1 MALLVA
7 SEVRAA
13 AREAARREY
22 ASTESLLKESRKVAR
37 TSHDIFL
44 SHSKLDSDLILGVKI
59 ALESTGRSVYVDW
72 IDDPQL
78 DRSKVSPAT
87 AQSLRTRMTRSN
99 ALFYVHTSNAAV
111 SRWMPWELGYFD
123 GLKGNVAILPVVES
137 SLSAYKGEEYLGLY
151 PHVDVVGSSIFI
163 NDDRGKFELFGQ
175 WLVSSN
181 KMRPSVSV

>member
-1 MALLVA
+1 MALLVE
-7 SEVRAA
+7 SKVRAA
-13 AREAARREY
+13 ARAAAQRKFV
-22 ASTESLLKESRKVAR
+22 STASLLQESRNPTR

-44 SHSKLDSDLILGVKI
+44 SHSRLDSELILGVKI

-87 AQSLRTRMTRSN
+87 AQALRKRMAQSS
-99 ALFYVHTSNAAV
+99 ALFYVHSSNAVA

-137 SLSAYKGEEYLGLY
+137 SSSRYRGEEYLGLY
-151 PHVDVVGSSIFI
+151 PHAAIHRS
-163 NDDRGKFELFGQ
+163 
-175 WLVSSN
+175 
-181 KMRPSVSV
+181 